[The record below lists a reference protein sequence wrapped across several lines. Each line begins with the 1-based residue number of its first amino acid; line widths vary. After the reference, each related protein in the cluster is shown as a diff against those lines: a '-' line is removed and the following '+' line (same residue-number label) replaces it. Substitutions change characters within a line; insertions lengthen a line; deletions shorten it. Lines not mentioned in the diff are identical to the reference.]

1 MTSFYNLSK
10 ADPAIAD
17 SGGVQFVG
25 QRGHLLGQ
33 GSAVALSQF
42 IPYRECKAR
51 SSVIRVLVLRL
62 VLIGRAVSCDKT
74 KEWQLSSVNLGIR
87 VLLIKLRVLK
97 TLLFVLVCS
106 CSV

>member
-33 GSAVALSQF
+33 GSLSQLAAV
-42 IPYRECKAR
+42 IGPRHPRKRKLLRSLPGLSLPAQQKAKVGNPG
-51 SSVIRVLVLRL
+51 SLPST
-62 VLIGRAVSCDKT
+62 D
-74 KEWQLSSVNLGIR
+74 EY
-87 VLLIKLRVLK
+87 
-97 TLLFVLVCS
+97 
-106 CSV
+106 

>member
-33 GSAVALSQF
+33 GSLSQLAAVIGPRHPRKRKLLRSLPFRHNKKQRLATQALFRQQMSINFMYSF
-42 IPYRECKAR
+42 IYRHNLHLFFSIWLSECF
-51 SSVIRVLVLRL
+51 SRV
-62 VLIGRAVSCDKT
+62 A
-74 KEWQLSSVNLGIR
+74 
-87 VLLIKLRVLK
+87 
-97 TLLFVLVCS
+97 
-106 CSV
+106 